1 MTARAMVPAPCK
13 LIIIPDGSVN
23 DV

>member
-1 MTARAMVPAPCK
+1 MTVRAIMPAPCK